1 MITSFSRTPYFTA
14 VAAPTL
20 TTCLKAALE
29 IVSGICFQACNKVY
43 SWKVKASLVKFCFKL
58 GKLRGLNYT
67 IISISVSPYVYA
79 IQFFSIFRLTVL
91 FLVQI
96 INTLNTTLDLRYL
109 FIFINLW
116 NSFLFSFSSRGA
128 PFGCLS
134 WSICLQLFL
143 FSIIVPFIFLNCY
156 LYNKLL
162 ILRVIDQLSLTL
174 DFSCKVKKIWCNFL

>member
-43 SWKVKASLVKFCFKL
+43 SWKVKASLVKFCFML

-91 FLVQI
+91 CLVQI
-96 INTLNTTLDLRYL
+96 RNTLNTALDVRY
-109 FIFINLW
+109 FIYIYKSMDF
-116 NSFLFSFSSRGA
+116 FSV
-128 PFGCLS
+128 
-134 WSICLQLFL
+134 QLFKPWGAL
-143 FSIIVPFIFLNCY
+143 WMFVLV
-156 LYNKLL
+156 KLSAAISFFYHCAIHL
-162 ILRVIDQLSLTL
+162 SQLLS
-174 DFSCKVKKIWCNFL
+174 V